1 MYSLFM
7 PEVSDLLKKRLDY
20 FSSLSIENTYSLLS
34 SSPLGLSS
42 DQASKKHLQYGQN
55 LIRDKK
61 RFEPLLKF
69 LSGFKSPLI
78 IVLFIVIAASFLT
91 GEGMDAIIVGLMVLL
106 SVTLNFVQEYKAD
119 SAAQKLKQRVA
130 VKVHAIRD
138 GSPVE
143 LDSSEI
149 TVGDI
154 LELNAGDLIVAD
166 ARLIT
171 SKDFFVNQS
180 SLTGESFPVEKNK
193 DAKDINNIIYCGTN
207 VVTGSGSA
215 VVLKIGEH
223 TEFGKIAKELSKEKN
238 ENEFTR
244 GVNSFSVMI
253 LRVIIFFVLFIFLVN
268 AIVKQDILQSLMFS
282 IAVAV
287 GLTPEFLPM
296 IMSVTMGIG
305 SVKMAKNGVIVKKLT
320 AIPTF
325 GSLDILCTDKTGTLT
340 EDNIKLV
347 KYTNLS
353 GFESEEVLLLAYLNS
368 FFQTGITNP
377 MDQAV
382 QNFKK
387 INVAAYEKLDE
398 VPFDFERKMMSIVA
412 EKDKNRVLITKGAPE
427 KVFEICDSY
436 ILDGT
441 LHTLDV
447 NNSENLIKQ
456 YYDLSNEGYRVIAI
470 AFKEVSQENR
480 VYTKNDEKGLTLMGY
495 TSFLDPP
502 KEGVKASIDAL
513 EEMGIEMK
521 VLTGD
526 NELVARKICK
536 DVDIAIKK
544 IMLGSEVAEMS
555 DDELRVRVGE
565 VSIFARVSPDDKNR
579 VIKALQANGRVVGYM
594 GDGINDAPSLKTAD
608 IGISVE
614 NAVDVAK
621 ESADIILTRKS
632 LDQLVQGVLEGRK
645 IFSNTMKYI
654 MMGISSNFGN
664 MFSVLGAVIF
674 LPFLPML
681 PIQILL
687 NNFLY
692 DVAQVT
698 IPSDNV
704 DGDFLRKPKKW
715 DMGFIKKFMFIFGPI
730 SSFYDFVTFFMLF
743 VLFKFTGG
751 SFQTGWFMESLASQT
766 LVIYFI
772 RTKKIPFIQ
781 SSPSLPLLLSSLL
794 VVTIGWLIPYLSF
807 GKHFGMTPLPLYAV
821 GSLLLVV
828 LTYLATVQLGKHL
841 FYKQVKNW

>member
-1 MYSLFM
+1 M
-7 PEVSDLLKKRLDY
+7 PDVTELLKKRLDY
-20 FSSLSIENTYSLLS
+20 FSSLSINDIYGLLS
-34 SSPLGLSS
+34 SSPNGLTS
-42 DQASKKHLQYGQN
+42 DQAAKKHLQYGQN
-55 LIRDKK
+55 FIRDKK
-61 RFEPLLKF
+61 KFEPIIKYLL
-69 LSGFKSPLI
+69 GFKSPLI
-78 IVLFIVIAASFLT
+78 IVLFIVILVSFLT
-91 GEGMDAIIVGLMVLL
+91 GERANASIVGLMVLL
-106 SVTLNFVQEYKAD
+106 SVTLNFIQEYKAD
-119 SAAQKLKQRVA
+119 TASQKLKQRVA
-130 VKVHAIRD
+130 IKVHAIRN
-138 GSPVE
+138 GLPIE
-143 LDSSEI
+143 LDSSEV

-154 LELNAGDLIVAD
+154 LDLNAGDLIIAD

-193 DAKDINNIIYCGTN
+193 DAKDINNIVYCGTN
-207 VVTGSGSA
+207 VVTGSASA
-215 VVLKIGEH
+215 IVLKIGEH
-223 TEFGKIAKELSKEKN
+223 TEFGKIAKELSVEKD

-244 GVNSFSVMI
+244 GINSFSVMI

-268 AIVKQDILQSLMFS
+268 SIIKQDILQSLMFS

-340 EDNIKLV
+340 EDYIKLV
-347 KYTNLS
+347 KYTDLK
-353 GFESEEVLLLAYLNS
+353 GGESQDVLLLAYLNS
-368 FFQTGITNP
+368 SFQTGITNP

-382 QNFKK
+382 QKYKK
-387 INVAAYEKLDE
+387 IDISAYKKIDE

-412 EKDKNRVLITKGAPE
+412 EKGGDRILITKGAPE
-427 KVFEICDSY
+427 KLFEICSSY
-436 ILDGT
+436 VLDGKEYP
-441 LHTLDV
+441 LDL
-447 NNSENLIKQ
+447 NNSEDLIKQ
-456 YYDLSNEGYRVIAI
+456 YYDLSNEGYRVLAI
-470 AFKEVSQENR
+470 AYKKISPEDR
-480 VYTKNDEKGLTLMGY
+480 VYDKNDEDKLTLVGY
-495 TSFLDPP
+495 MSFLDPP
-502 KEGVKASIDAL
+502 KEGVKASIDSL

-526 NELVARKICK
+526 NELVAKKICR
-536 DVDIAIKK
+536 DVDITIKNVL
-544 IMLGSEVAEMS
+544 LGSDISKMS
-555 DDELRVRVGE
+555 DSELKMQVLGVT
-565 VSIFARVSPDDKNR
+565 IFARVTPDDKNR
-579 VIKALQANGRVVGYM
+579 IIKALQANGRVVGYL

-621 ESADIILTRKS
+621 ESADIILTKKS

-645 IFSNTMKYI
+645 IFGNTMKYI

-664 MFSVLGAVIF
+664 MFSVLGAVLF

-687 NNFLY
+687 NNFMY

-704 DGDFLRKPKKW
+704 DADFLRKPRKW

-730 SSFYDFVTFFMLF
+730 SSFYDFVTFFILF
-743 VLFKFTGG
+743 VLFKLSNG

-772 RTKKIPFIQ
+772 RTRKIPFIQ
-781 SSPSLPLLLSSLL
+781 SSPSLPLLLSSVL
-794 VVTIGWLIPYLSF
+794 VVVCGWLIPYLPL
-807 GKHFGMTPLPLYAV
+807 GRYFGMVPLPLHAV
-821 GSLLLVV
+821 LTLVLVV
-828 LTYLATVQLGKHL
+828 LVYLVTIQVGKMV
-841 FYKQVKNW
+841 FYQKIKDW

>member
-1 MYSLFM
+1 M
-7 PEVSDLLKKRLDY
+7 PEVLDLLKKRLDY
-20 FSSLSIENTYSLLS
+20 FSSLSIEDIYGLLS
-34 SSPLGLSS
+34 SSPNGLTS
-42 DQASKKHLQYGQN
+42 DQAAKKHLQYGQN
-55 LIRDKK
+55 LIRDGT
-61 RFEPLLKF
+61 RFGSLLKY
-69 LSGFKSPLI
+69 LTGFKSPLI
-78 IVLFIVIAASFLT
+78 IVLFIVIAVSFLT
-91 GEGMDAIIVGLMVLL
+91 GEHADAIIVGLMVFL
-106 SVTLNFVQEYKAD
+106 SVTLNFIQEYKAD
-119 SAAQKLKQRVA
+119 TAVQKLKHRVDI
-130 VKVHAIRD
+130 KVCAIRD
-138 GSPVE
+138 GSPIE

-149 TVGDI
+149 TVGDV
-154 LELNAGDLIVAD
+154 LDLNAGDLIIAD

-171 SKDFFVNQS
+171 SKDFFVNES

-215 VVLKIGEH
+215 IVLKVGEH
-223 TEFGKIAKELSKEKN
+223 TEFGKIAKELSQEKN
-238 ENEFTR
+238 ENDFTR
-244 GVNSFSVMI
+244 GINSFSVMI

-268 AIVKQDILQSLMFS
+268 SLVKQDILQSLMFS

-347 KYTNLS
+347 KYTDL
-353 GFESEEVLLLAYLNS
+353 GGRESEGVLLLAYLNS
-368 FFQTGITNP
+368 CFQTSITNP

-387 INVAAYEKLDE
+387 IDISSYQKVDE
-398 VPFDFERKMMSIVA
+398 IPFDFERKMMSIVA
-412 EKDKNRVLITKGAPE
+412 EKDINRILITKGAPE
-427 KVFEICDSY
+427 KIFGACDSY
-436 ILDGT
+436 ILNGT
-441 LHTLDV
+441 SHALD
-447 NNSENLIKQ
+447 NSNFENLIKQ
-456 YYDLSNEGYRVIAI
+456 YYDLSNEGFRVIAI
-470 AFKEVSQENR
+470 AFKEISQEKKA
-480 VYTKNDEKGLTLMGY
+480 YTKNDEKGLTLIGY

-502 KEGVKASIDAL
+502 KESAKASIDAL

-526 NELVARKICK
+526 NELVTKRICSE
-536 DVDIAIKK
+536 VDITIKK
-544 IMLGSEVAEMS
+544 VMLGNEIEEMN
-555 DDELRVRVGE
+555 DDELKVRVGE
-565 VSIFARVSPDDKNR
+565 VSVFARVSPDDKNR
-579 VIKALQANGRVVGYM
+579 IIKALRANGHVVGYM

-621 ESADIILTRKS
+621 ESADIILTNKS

-645 IFSNTMKYI
+645 IFGNTMKYI

-681 PIQILL
+681 PIQILF

-698 IPSDNV
+698 IPSDSV
-704 DGDFLRKPKKW
+704 DGDFLKKPKKW
-715 DMGFIKKFMFIFGPI
+715 SMDFIKKFMFTFGPI
-730 SSFYDFVTFFMLF
+730 SSFYDFVTFFVLYG
-743 VLFKFTGG
+743 LFKFTN
-751 SFQTGWFMESLASQT
+751 SAFQTGWFMESLASQT

-781 SSPSLPLLLSSLL
+781 STPSLPLLITSFS
-794 VVTIGWLIPYLSF
+794 VVVLGWLVPFSPL
-807 GKHFGMTPLPLYAV
+807 GKFLGMAPLPLYAAM
-821 GSLLLVV
+821 SLIIIV
-828 LTYLATVQLGKHL
+828 LCYLITVEFAKHF
-841 FYKQVKNW
+841 FYKHTKVFN